1 MAWNG
6 PGRAGQDEA
15 PEKTR
20 IRGSWRSQGR
30 LTRASSRARR
40 SIQKKKVPRGQMR
53 GGAELSKER
62 KSEKQNAAQECHGV
76 RTERNPIGLTA
87 FWWLCQSGS
96 S

>member
-1 MAWNG
+1 
-6 PGRAGQDEA
+6 
-15 PEKTR
+15 
-20 IRGSWRSQGR
+20 
-30 LTRASSRARR
+30 
-40 SIQKKKVPRGQMR
+40 MR